1 MACGGGGSH
10 SNTIATAG
18 GNVQAISVNSGP
30 DGNYAN
36 GAFTSVT
43 VCVPGNSTCQTI
55 SGMLVDTGS
64 AGLRP
69 LSSALTISL
78 PQQKASDGDPVVEC
92 LPFVNGCT
100 WGPVETADLQISG
113 EKASSLPIQVLS
125 DSDFRVTT
133 ACASN
138 GPSEDTL
145 TALGANGILDVGTFA
160 QDCGGGCALPGPSN
174 PGLYYE
180 CPTSGCVLTAESLA
194 LQVQN
199 PVTLFATDN
208 NGVIVELPA
217 VGAPETSVSGSL
229 IFGIGTQSNN
239 GLNGATVYTVD
250 ANGNF
255 ITTYK
260 GQSYNTSFIDSGSNA
275 IFFLNSGTTGTP
287 FFPDAK
293 FYYCPSTTVNLSAIN
308 QGTNGASGTVNFSV
322 ANADTLFRNNPGASV
337 FGACH
342 YSSDVTCLR
351 P

>member
-1 MACGGGGSH
+1 
-10 SNTIATAG
+10 
-18 GNVQAISVNSGP
+18 
-30 DGNYAN
+30 
-36 GAFTSVT
+36 VT
-43 VCVPGNSTCQTI
+43 VCVPGTSTCQTI
-55 SGMLVDTGS
+55 SGVLVDTGS
-64 AGLRP
+64 AGLRL

-92 LPFVNGCT
+92 LPFVNGYT
-100 WGPVETADLQISG
+100 WGPVEAADLQISG

-125 DSDFRVTT
+125 DSDFRAPT

-145 TALGANGILDVGTFA
+145 TALGANGILGVGTLA
-160 QDCGGGCALPGPSN
+160 QDCGVGCALPGPSN

-180 CPTSGCVLTAESLA
+180 CPTSGCVVTAESLA
-194 LQVQN
+194 QQVQN

-217 VGAPETSVSGSL
+217 VSAPETSVSGSL

-260 GQSYNTSFIDSGSNA
+260 LTKASRTTPASLIAAPTRSFS
-275 IFFLNSGTTGTP
+275 
-287 FFPDAK
+287 
-293 FYYCPSTTVNLSAIN
+293 
-308 QGTNGASGTVNFSV
+308 
-322 ANADTLFRNNPGASV
+322 
-337 FGACH
+337 
-342 YSSDVTCLR
+342 
-351 P
+351 